1 VIVRAL
7 AGAAGR
13 LPEPVAYWLGCRV
26 GDVMAAWPGRRRR
39 TALDNLAVAF
49 PDLPDAARRR
59 LARASWQHLGVMA
72 MELARMLASPLDSTL
87 STLTFEGLEHL
98 EAAMKEHG
106 RALLLTA
113 HLGNW
118 ELLAASHRLT
128 AHGLSIVVRPLDSA
142 PLDVLASELRRKT
155 GVELI
160 DKRGALRPVLEALRR
175 KRLVGILMDQNA
187 ARHES
192 VFVPFF
198 GRVASTSKS
207 MALLALRT
215 RTPVVPVFAHR
226 AGRGRHRVVVEPAL
240 PWPAGKDTEA
250 AIVELTTRCNEA
262 IERAIRRSPEQ
273 WLWSHRRWRT
283 RPPAEPRP

>member
-1 VIVRAL
+1 MIVRTL
-7 AGAAGR
+7 ARTAGR
-13 LPEPVAYWLGCRV
+13 VPEPVAYWLGRRV

-39 TALDNLAVAF
+39 TVLDNLAVAF
-49 PDLPDAARRR
+49 PELAPATRRR
-59 LARASWQHLGVMA
+59 LARASWQHLGVMT
-72 MELARMLASPLDSTL
+72 MELARMLASPLDATL
-87 STLTFEGLEHL
+87 RTLTFDGLEHL
-98 EAAMKEHG
+98 ETAMKEHG

-128 AHGLSIVVRPLDSA
+128 AYGLSIVVRSLDAA
-142 PLDVLASELRRKT
+142 PLDALASELRRKT

-160 DKRGALRPVLEALRR
+160 DKRGALRPVLDALRR
-175 KRLVGILMDQNA
+175 GRLVGILMDQNA

-198 GRVASTSKS
+198 ARAASTSKS

-215 RTPVVPVFAHR
+215 RTPVVPVFTHR
-226 AGRGRHRVVVEPAL
+226 EARGRHRIVVEPAL
-240 PWPAGKDTEA
+240 PWPAAKETEA
-250 AIVELTTRCNEA
+250 AILELTTRCNEA

-283 RPPAEPRP
+283 RPAAEGRP

>member
-1 VIVRAL
+1 VIIRAL
-7 AGAAGR
+7 ARAAGG
-13 LPEPVAYWLGCRV
+13 LPEPVACWLGRRV

-39 TALDNLAVAF
+39 TVLDNLAAAF
-49 PDLPDAARRR
+49 PELAPAPRRR
-59 LARASWQHLGVMA
+59 LARASWQHLGVMS
-72 MELARMLASPLDSTL
+72 MELARVLASPLDATL
-87 STLTFEGLEHL
+87 RTMTFDGLEHL
-98 EAAMKEHG
+98 ETAMKEHG
-106 RALLLTA
+106 RALMLTA

-118 ELLAASHRLT
+118 ELLAACHRLT
-128 AHGLSIVVRPLDSA
+128 DYGLSIVVRSLDAA
-142 PLDVLASELRRKT
+142 PLDALASELRRKT

-160 DKRGALRPVLEALRR
+160 DKRGALRPVLDALRR
-175 KRLVGILMDQNA
+175 GRLVGILMDQNA

-198 GRVASTSKS
+198 GRTASTSKS

-215 RTPVVPVFAHR
+215 RTPVVPVFTYR
-226 AGRGRHRVVVEPAL
+226 EGRGRHRVVVEPAL
-240 PWPAGKDTEA
+240 PWPAAKETEA

-283 RPPAEPRP
+283 RPAAEARP

>member
-13 LPEPVAYWLGCRV
+13 LPEPVAYWLGRRL
-26 GDVMAAWPGRRRR
+26 GDLMALWPGRHRQ
-39 TALDNLAVAF
+39 TVLDNLAVAF
-49 PDLPDAARRR
+49 PELSLPARQR
-59 LARASWQHLGVMA
+59 LARRSWQHLGVMSL
-72 MELARMLASPLDSTL
+72 ELARLLARPLDDTL
-87 STLTFEGLEHL
+87 RTMSVDGQEHL
-98 EAAMKEHG
+98 ETAMKDHG

-118 ELLAASHRLT
+118 ELLSASHRFT
-128 AHGLSIVVRPLDSA
+128 DYGLSVVVRPLDSA
-142 PLDVLASELRRKT
+142 LLDALAGEVRRKT

-160 DKRGALRPVLEALRR
+160 DKRGALRPVMGALRR
-175 KRLVGILMDQNA
+175 GRLVGILMDQNA

-192 VFVPFF
+192 VFAPFF
-198 GRVASTSKS
+198 GRPASTSKS
-207 MALLALRT
+207 MAVLALRT
-215 RTPVVPVFAHR
+215 RTPVVPVFVHR
-226 AGRGRHRVVVEPAL
+226 EAAGRHRVVVEPAL
-240 PWPAGKDTEA
+240 PWPVANDTDG

-283 RPPAEPRP
+283 RPAGESGP

>member
-1 VIVRAL
+1 MIVRTL
-7 AGAAGR
+7 ARAAGR
-13 LPEPVAYWLGCRV
+13 LPEPVAYWLGRRV
-26 GDVMAAWPGRRRR
+26 GDVMAAFPGRRRR

-49 PDLPDAARRR
+49 PELPPATRRH
-59 LARASWQHLGVMA
+59 LAHASWQHLGVMS
-72 MELARMLASPLDSTL
+72 MELARMLASPLDATL
-87 STLTFEGLEHL
+87 RRLTFDGLEHL
-98 EAAMKEHG
+98 DAAMKEHG

-128 AHGLSIVVRPLDSA
+128 AYGLSIVVRSLDAA
-142 PLDVLASELRRKT
+142 PLDALAGELRRKT

-160 DKRGALRPVLEALRR
+160 DKRGALRPVLDALRR
-175 KRLVGILMDQNA
+175 GRLVGILMDQNA

-198 GRVASTSKS
+198 GRAASTSKS

-215 RTPVVPVFAHR
+215 RTPVVPVFTHR
-226 AGRGRHRVVVEPAL
+226 EGDGRHRVVVEPAL
-240 PWPAGKDTEA
+240 PWPAAKETDA

-262 IERAIRRSPEQ
+262 IERAIRRCPEQ

-283 RPPAEPRP
+283 RPPTAGRP

>member
-1 VIVRAL
+1 MIVRAL
-7 AGAAGR
+7 AAAAGR
-13 LPEPVAYWLGCRV
+13 LPEPFACWLGRRI
-26 GDVMAAWPGRRRR
+26 GDIMAAWPGRRRR

-49 PDLPDAARRR
+49 PELPADTRRR
-59 LARASWQHLGVMA
+59 LARASWQHLGVMS
-72 MELARMLASPLDSTL
+72 MELARMLTSPLEATL
-87 STLTFEGLEHL
+87 RTLTFDGIEHL
-98 EAAMKEHG
+98 DAAMKEHG

-118 ELLAASHRLT
+118 EMLAASHRLT
-128 AHGLSIVVRPLDSA
+128 AYGLSIVVRSLDAA
-142 PLDVLASELRRKT
+142 PLDAVASELRRKT

-175 KRLVGILMDQNA
+175 GRLVGILMDQNA

-198 GRVASTSKS
+198 GRAASTSKS
-207 MALLALRT
+207 IALLALRT
-215 RTPVVPVFAHR
+215 RTPVVPVFTYR
-226 AGRGRHRVVVEPAL
+226 EGRGRHRVVFEPTL
-240 PWPAGKDTEA
+240 PSPVTQETEG

-262 IERAIRRSPEQ
+262 IERAIRRCPEQ

-283 RPPAEPRP
+283 RPPAEARP

>member
-1 VIVRAL
+1 MIIRAL
-7 AGAAGR
+7 ARTAGH
-13 LPEPVAYWLGCRV
+13 LPAPVACWLGRRL
-26 GDVMAAWPGRRRR
+26 GDVMAAWPSRRRH
-39 TALDNLAVAF
+39 TVLDNLAVAF
-49 PDLPDAARRR
+49 PELAPGARRR
-59 LARASWQHLGVMA
+59 LARASWQHLGIMG

-87 STLTFEGLEHL
+87 RTMTFDGLEHL
-98 EAAMKEHG
+98 DAAVKEHG

-128 AHGLSIVVRPLDSA
+128 AYGLSVVVRSLDAA
-142 PLDVLASELRRKT
+142 PLDALASELRRKT

-160 DKRGALRPVLEALRR
+160 DKRGALRPVLSALRR
-175 KRLVGILMDQNA
+175 GRLVGILMDQNA
-187 ARHES
+187 SRHES

-198 GRVASTSKS
+198 SRPASTSKS
-207 MALLALRT
+207 MAVLALRT
-215 RTPVVPVFAHR
+215 RTPVIPVFTHR
-226 AGRGRHRVVVEPAL
+226 ERPGRHRVVVEPAL
-240 PWPAGKDTEA
+240 PWPVAKETEA

-283 RPPAEPRP
+283 RPPATFGS

>member
-1 VIVRAL
+1 VIIRTL
-7 AGAAGR
+7 ARAAGR
-13 LPEPVAYWLGCRV
+13 LPEPVACWLGRRV

-49 PDLPDAARRR
+49 PELAPAARRR
-59 LARASWQHLGVMA
+59 LARASWQHLGVMS
-72 MELARMLASPLDSTL
+72 MELARMLAYPLDATL
-87 STLTFEGLEHL
+87 RTMTFDGLEHL
-98 EAAMKEHG
+98 DAAMKEHG

-128 AHGLSIVVRPLDSA
+128 AYGLSIVVRSLDAA
-142 PLDVLASELRRKT
+142 PLDALAGELRRKT

-160 DKRGALRPVLEALRR
+160 DKRGALRPVLDALRR
-175 KRLVGILMDQNA
+175 GRLVGILMDQNA
-187 ARHES
+187 TRHES

-198 GRVASTSKS
+198 SRAASTSKS
-207 MALLALRT
+207 MAVLALRT
-215 RTPVVPVFAHR
+215 RTPVVPVFTHR
-226 AGRGRHRVVVEPAL
+226 EGPGRHRVIVEPAL
-240 PWPAGKDTEA
+240 PWPAAKETEA

-283 RPPAEPRP
+283 RPPAGAGP

>member
-1 VIVRAL
+1 VIIRML
-7 AGAAGR
+7 ARAAGR
-13 LPEPVAYWLGCRV
+13 LPEPVAYWLGRRV
-26 GDVMAAWPGRRRR
+26 GDVLAAWPGRRRR
-39 TALDNLAVAF
+39 TVLANLKLAF
-49 PDLPDAARRR
+49 PELPPVTRRH
-59 LARASWQHLGVMA
+59 LAHASWQHLGVMS
-72 MELARMLASPLDSTL
+72 MELARMLSSPLDTTL
-87 STLTFEGLEHL
+87 RRLTFDGLEHL
-98 EAAMKEHG
+98 DGAMKEHG

-128 AHGLSIVVRPLDSA
+128 AYGLSIVVRSLDAA
-142 PLDVLASELRRKT
+142 PLDALAGELRRKT

-160 DKRGALRPVLEALRR
+160 DKRGALRPVLDALRR
-175 KRLVGILMDQNA
+175 GRLVGILMDQNA

-198 GRVASTSKS
+198 GRTASTSKS

-215 RTPVVPVFAHR
+215 RTPVVPVFTHR
-226 AGRGRHRVVVEPAL
+226 EGDGRHRVVIEPAL
-240 PWPAGKDTEA
+240 PWPAAKETEA

-262 IERAIRRSPEQ
+262 IERAIRRCPEQ

-283 RPPAEPRP
+283 RPPTEVRP

>member
-1 VIVRAL
+1 VIIRTL
-7 AGAAGR
+7 ARAAGR
-13 LPEPVAYWLGCRV
+13 LPEPVAYWLGRRV

-39 TALDNLAVAF
+39 TALENLAVAF
-49 PDLPDAARRR
+49 PELPPAARRH
-59 LARASWQHLGVMA
+59 LAHASWQHLGVMC
-72 MELARMLASPLDSTL
+72 MELARMLASPLDATL
-87 STLTFEGLEHL
+87 RRLTFEGLDHL
-98 EAAMKEHG
+98 DAAMKEHG

-128 AHGLSIVVRPLDSA
+128 DYRLSIVVRSLDA
-142 PLDVLASELRRKT
+142 AALDALAAELRRKT

-160 DKRGALRPVLEALRR
+160 DKRGALRPVLNALRR
-175 KRLVGILMDQNA
+175 GRLVGILMDQNA

-198 GRVASTSKS
+198 GRAASTSKS

-215 RTPVVPVFAHR
+215 RTPVVPVFTYR
-226 AGRGRHRVVVEPAL
+226 EGDGRHRVVVEPAL
-240 PWPAGKDTEA
+240 PWPAAKETEA

-262 IERAIRRSPEQ
+262 IERAIRRCPEQ

-283 RPPAEPRP
+283 RSPTEARP